1 MEFLP
6 KYYAGKEIGDRLPH
20 AYYGQLDVEN
30 QTQGVPFEASTFNEN
45 ASLPFE
51 IHRMKVR
58 VTMLNRSSLQATP
71 LESQLS
77 QETILDYIKMMVKDT
92 DLDYQLL
99 KVKTP
104 PSMVQRDDT
113 GFWEWTFPHTIV
125 RSTGIE
131 VEIDNELVDFIL
143 VISPEFSVQ
152 YLRVRVSFEGYKLVL
167 GPPSPLESIAR

>member
-20 AYYGQLDVEN
+20 AYYGQLDIDNE
-30 QTQGVPFEASTFNEN
+30 TQGVPFEASTFNEN

-58 VTMLNRSSLQATP
+58 VTMLDGGVQTTP
-71 LESQLS
+71 IVTQLS

-131 VEIDNELVDFIL
+131 VEIDNELVGFTLSVD
-143 VISPEFSVQ
+143 PEFIVDS
-152 YLRVRVSFEGYKLVL
+152 LRIRVSFEGYKLVL
-167 GPPSPLESIAR
+167 GPPSPLESMKS